1 MFEVK
6 MRFVVWLDDFAT
18 EQFFA
23 KRVDVIILRAFA
35 DQAKIGRAFS
45 LSNSIALSG
54 TLRYE
59 RGEDQRRV

>member
-6 MRFVVWLDDFAT
+6 KRFVVWPDDFAT

-23 KRVDVIILRAFA
+23 KRVDVIILTAFA

-45 LSNSIALSG
+45 LSISL
-54 TLRYE
+54 
-59 RGEDQRRV
+59 

>member
-23 KRVDVIILRAFA
+23 KRVDVIILTAFA